1 MEKKLEKENN
11 VKLLYMAAN
20 ANDPMFGMNSQEQDI
35 NDLPFPPE
43 YEPLKNILLGL
54 NNRVNHA
61 EYEALV
67 AKTHIM
73 TFFQNGGDFATINQR
88 VTALETQ
95 MQQQQPV
102 GNGDPGGSATGGR
115 SRRKR
120 RKKKTK
126 KRRKK

>member
-11 VKLLYMAAN
+11 IKLLYMAAN
-20 ANDPMFGMNSQEQDI
+20 ANDDPMFGMNSQEQDI

-95 MQQQQPV
+95 MQQQQQQDAKD
-102 GNGDPGGSATGGR
+102 GPGGSGAGG
-115 SRRKR
+115 
-120 RKKKTK
+120 
-126 KRRKK
+126 